1 MIDLIAEASIA
12 LASLRARWITTRSG
26 QSRQPMK
33 ATVYR
38 YGSHA
43 DGDDRPVLVLVQ
55 MTHREL
61 DALCHFKH
69 HLTGIAKYALVEA
82 ICEGEAVND

>member
-1 MIDLIAEASIA
+1 L
-12 LASLRARWITTRSG
+12 
-26 QSRQPMK
+26 MK

-61 DALCHFKH
+61 DALCHLRH
-69 HLTGIAKYALVEA
+69 NLTGIARYALDEA
-82 ICEGEAVND
+82 IREGEAVND

>member
-1 MIDLIAEASIA
+1 MIDLIEEASIA
-12 LASLRARWITTRSG
+12 LASLRATWMRMRSSQG
-26 QSRQPMK
+26 GQPMK

-38 YGSHA
+38 YGSHE

-69 HLTGIAKYALVEA
+69 NLTGIAKYALVEA